1 MYIQMLWASSN
12 KKVIM
17 WIQLGKSYK
26 RYPQI
31 LTNAEYTCKSV
42 YQLEQFNLQV
52 FTILWLSWQLT
63 EFEYNP
69 EQEIDEDDQIVTLR
83 AYMQP
88 LLLDSMTKDTDDK
101 VEHFIV

>member
-1 MYIQMLWASSN
+1 
-12 KKVIM
+12 M
-17 WIQLGKSYK
+17 WIQLGKSHK

-31 LTNAEYTCKSV
+31 LTNAEYTSLSISLNNSTCKC
-42 YQLEQFNLQV
+42 LLHFV
-52 FTILWLSWQLT
+52 FYDLSWQLT

-69 EQEIDEDDQIVTLR
+69 EQDIDEDDQIVTLR

-88 LLLDSMTKDTDDK
+88 LLLDSMTKDTDEK